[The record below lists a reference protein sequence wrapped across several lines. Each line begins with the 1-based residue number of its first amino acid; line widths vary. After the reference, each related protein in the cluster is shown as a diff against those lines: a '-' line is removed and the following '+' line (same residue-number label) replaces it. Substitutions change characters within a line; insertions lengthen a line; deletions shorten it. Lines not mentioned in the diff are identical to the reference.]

1 MSIYPI
7 ASILLLVGLHFFIRL
22 ARRYQLVDRPNH
34 RSSHNYEPV
43 RGGGIVFVLAGLI
56 WFLYESYIAGPQN
69 ALPYLISGFTAIAL
83 ISFLDDLYT
92 LPSRV
97 RIMVH
102 AMAVVLLAYQLQI
115 ELPWYLWM
123 LGGVFFLG
131 WVNAFNFM
139 DGINGLTALYTAITL
154 ISLLVVNYYFVS
166 FTTSDF
172 LSILL
177 IATGIFTW
185 FNFRKKALCFAGD
198 VGAISMAF
206 LLGYFLVHLILT
218 TGDLSFILMVVVY
231 AVDAVGTIIE
241 RLIKKEAI
249 FQPHRLH
256 LYQLYANEKGVDHR
270 VVSVGYAL
278 TQLLINAIILWNYQ
292 TNQSSLI
299 PASLFLIVVAAYTYL
314 KIIKMKAFQ
323 GK

>member
-1 MSIYPI
+1 LSIYPI

-43 RGGGIVFVLAGLI
+43 RGGGIVFVLAGLL
-56 WFLYESYIAGPQN
+56 WFMYESYIAGPQN
-69 ALPYLISGFTAIAL
+69 ALPYLISGFAAIAL
-83 ISFLDDLYT
+83 VSFLDDLYT

-154 ISLLVVNYYFVS
+154 ISLLVVNYFFVS
-166 FTTSDF
+166 FTSSDL
-172 LSILL
+172 LSLLL

>member
-43 RGGGIVFVLAGLI
+43 RGGGIVFVLAGLL
-56 WFLYESYIAGPQN
+56 WFMYESYIAGPQN
-69 ALPYLISGFTAIAL
+69 ALPYLISGFAAIAL
-83 ISFLDDLYT
+83 VSFLDDLYT

-154 ISLLVVNYYFVS
+154 ISLLVVNYFFVS
-166 FTTSDF
+166 FTSSDL
-172 LSILL
+172 LSLLL